1 MTEAEVDLVAVVH
14 NLFCILPSLGR
25 IAVAGVGFD
34 SSAFAERI
42 NVSRTDIPG
51 TNLVIACFKRFV
63 LTKEIAS
70 AEKSITAADSNLG
83 A

>member
-1 MTEAEVDLVAVVH
+1 MLSAVISSALSYPAMPLADVYK
-14 NLFCILPSLGR
+14 R
-25 IAVAGVGFD
+25 QGFD

-63 LTKEIAS
+63 LTKEIARDVY
-70 AEKSITAADSNLG
+70 KRQHIH
-83 A
+83 